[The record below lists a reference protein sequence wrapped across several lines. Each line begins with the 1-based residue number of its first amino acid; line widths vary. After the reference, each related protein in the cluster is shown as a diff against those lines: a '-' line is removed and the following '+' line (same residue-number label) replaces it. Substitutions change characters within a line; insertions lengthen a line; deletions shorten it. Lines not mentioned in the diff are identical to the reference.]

1 MKAPVLAA
9 LLAVAPASAFSQ
21 HEGPARAAAP
31 AAARPAILNEIGY
44 DQRLGESVPRDI
56 VLRDEA
62 GRDVRFGDFLGRKPV
77 VLTLVYYEC
86 PMLCTLTLNGLAG
99 ALKTLAFDVGREF
112 DVVTVSFD
120 ARETPALA
128 AAKKKAYL
136 ARYGRPGAEQGWHFL
151 TGDASSIARLT
162 SAVGFR
168 YVWDERTRQF
178 AHPSGVVLLTPDG
191 RIARYLF
198 GIEYA
203 PKDLRMGLMEASE
216 RRIGTAVDQALL
228 FCYRYDPATGRY
240 GLLTMRLIQGGGVL
254 TVLGLGAFIFTMRRK
269 ELAMLRAQAR

>member
-1 MKAPVLAA
+1 VKAA
-9 LLAVAPASAFSQ
+9 LLAVALAVVPASGLAQ
-21 HEGPARAAAP
+21 HAGPARAAEP

-44 DQRLGESVPRDI
+44 DQRLGETVAHDI
-56 VLRDEA
+56 ALRDEW
-62 GRDVRFGDFLGRKPV
+62 GREVRIGDFLGQRPV

-120 ARETPALA
+120 PRESPALA
-128 AAKKKAYL
+128 AAKKKTYL
-136 ARYGRPGAEQGWHFL
+136 ARYGRPGAERGWHFL
-151 TGDASSIARLT
+151 TGDAAQIGRLT

-168 YVWDERTRQF
+168 YAWDERTRQF
-178 AHPSGVVLLTPDG
+178 AHPSGVVLLTPEG
-191 RIARYLF
+191 RIARYLY

-203 PKDLRMGLMEASE
+203 PKDLRMGLIEASQ
-216 RRIGTAVDQALL
+216 RRIGSAVDHALL

-240 GLLTMRLIQGGGVL
+240 GLLTLRLIRAGGVL
-254 TVLGLGAFIFTMRRK
+254 TVLALGGFIFAMRRK

>member
-1 MKAPVLAA
+1 VKATLLAA
-9 LLAVAPASAFSQ
+9 MIALAPATALAQ
-21 HEGPARAAAP
+21 HAGPARAAEP
-31 AAARPAILNEIGY
+31 AGARPAILNEIGY
-44 DQRLGESVPRDI
+44 DQRLGETVPHDI
-56 VLRDEA
+56 VLRDES
-62 GRDVRFGDFLGRKPV
+62 GREVRLGDFLGRKPV

-136 ARYGRPGAEQGWHFL
+136 ARYDRPGAEKGWHFL
-151 TGDASSIARLT
+151 TGDAAQVARLT
-162 SAVGFR
+162 GAVGFR
-168 YVWDERTRQF
+168 YAWDERTKQF

-191 RIARYLF
+191 RIARYLY

-216 RRIGTAVDQALL
+216 RRIGTAVDHALL
-228 FCYRYDPATGRY
+228 YCYKYDPTTGRY
-240 GLLTMRLIQGGGVL
+240 GLLTMQLIRGGGVL
-254 TVLGLGAFIFTMRRK
+254 TMLGLGGFIVAMRRR
-269 ELAMLRAQAR
+269 ELAMLRAQPR